1 METTLDSPT
10 AEDAVK
16 SPAKGAQRTG
26 GDLKS
31 DFGHAVNRGKDAAK
45 DLGDKVRGAAEDAAA
60 SGRDIAQEY
69 VERGKRRLTQAAE
82 RVTSYADDNTAIV
95 AVGAFVAGVLVGYL
109 ASRR

>member
-1 METTLDSPT
+1 METILDSPT
-10 AEDAVK
+10 AEDVARK
-16 SPAKGAQRTG
+16 AAKDTPRTG

-60 SGRDIAQEY
+60 SGRDIAREY
-69 VERGKRRLTQAAE
+69 VERGKQRLTQASE

-95 AVGAFVAGVLVGYL
+95 VVGAFVAGVLVGYL